1 MAVVDSSAL
10 IHLVRTGRLNL
21 LREFFK
27 EVCITREIFEEVV
40 KTEETKVGASQINS
54 AVGNWIKILTPRQK
68 SSIKQIA
75 ELEKI
80 GLADASVI
88 LLAKERKDILLS
100 NDYFLIKVA
109 NSIGVECW
117 WLTTFILNC
126 VRKKIIKKEEAK
138 QILYNLV
145 LNKMHI
151 TVDVYAAILREIDNL

>member
-1 MAVVDSSAL
+1 MAVVDSSVL
-10 IHLVRTGRLNL
+10 IHLVRIGRLNL
-21 LREFFK
+21 LKDFFK
-27 EVCITREIFEEVV
+27 EVCITKEIFEEVV
-40 KTEETKVGASQINS
+40 KTEETKVGASQINN
-54 AVGNWIKILTPRQK
+54 AVGNWIKILAPRQK
-68 SSIKQIA
+68 SSITQIV

-80 GLADASVI
+80 EFADASII

-109 NSIGVECW
+109 NSIDIECW
-117 WLTTFILNC
+117 WLTIFILNC
-126 VRKKIIKKEEAK
+126 ARKKIIKKEEAK